1 MYGLKRNVLNFNCMC
16 NDAIK
21 TILID
26 LSAALCDTSC
36 GFGYCS
42 GPNQCSCYREYSGD
56 DCSTRNLQSVFTSIK
71 HTVKPLE
78 FVMFNFCLIHVYFLS
93 TKLQSEQIRNKIL
106 TCFYNKNK

>member
-1 MYGLKRNVLNFNCMC
+1 MC

-21 TILID
+21 TILIF
-26 LSAALCDTSC
+26 LQHYVILPVALVIVQAQTNVAVIENTAELIVLHVICKA
-36 GFGYCS
+36 F
-42 GPNQCSCYREYSGD
+42 
-56 DCSTRNLQSVFTSIK
+56 FTSIK

-106 TCFYNKNK
+106 TCFYNKNE